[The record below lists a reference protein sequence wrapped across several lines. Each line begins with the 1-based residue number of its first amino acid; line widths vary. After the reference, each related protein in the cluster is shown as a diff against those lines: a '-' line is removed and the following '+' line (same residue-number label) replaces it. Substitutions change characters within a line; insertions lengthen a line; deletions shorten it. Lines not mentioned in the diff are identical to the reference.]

1 MSGDQPVLIGLTGS
15 IGMGKTTTANMF
27 RDLGVP
33 VWDADAAVHRLYA
46 PGGAGI
52 PAVAGLLPDAIV
64 DGAVDRQRLK
74 AEISRDPA
82 FLPKLEAAVHPLV
95 ARDRQTFI
103 EQLDGGVAVLDIP
116 LLFETGAQDS
126 FDHVLVV
133 TAPSDVQRRRVL
145 DRPGMTEERFQT
157 LLSRQMPDD
166 QKRARADF
174 IIDTSRGLEDAREQ
188 VQTVLRQIQA
198 D

>member
-133 TAPSDVQRRRVL
+133 TAPSDVQHSRVL